1 MQDADLDSVND
12 GLSEALAS
20 IPSEPAP
27 EPASE
32 APAATESEAS
42 QSRDERGRFK
52 SEAERASEAPKAAD
66 PDEGEGGRVPAW
78 RLREIREER
87 DQIAAK
93 AEAAERRALE
103 AERRWEAHQRQ
114 LQQQQ
119 APQRPDP
126 SYDPEAYAEYV
137 EQTVGTRV
145 QSVQEEARQHFVN
158 LAFDMAIDQHGQ
170 EAVDAAM
177 KALEE
182 ARDKQAADE
191 IRTAVNPAKALL
203 KWHSRH
209 RARVEVGDDID
220 GFKKNHRS
228 QLMADP
234 EFRKEFMAAMEAEAR
249 GGSPARSS
257 DNVTSLPSLN
267 RAPGGGGRQTLG
279 DLGSSD
285 QEMFQSLTRKRR

>member
-126 SYDPEAYAEYV
+126 AYDPEAYADYL
-137 EQTVGTRV
+137 EQSVGTRV
-145 QSVQEEARQHFVN
+145 ESAAELARQATVN
-158 LAFDMAIDQHGQ
+158 LAFDIAIDQHGQ
-170 EAVDAAM
+170 EAVDGAF
-177 KALEE
+177 KALEDSG
-182 ARDKQAADE
+182 DKQAANE
-191 IRTAVNPAKALL
+191 IKAAVNPAKALL

-209 RARVEVGDDID
+209 RARTEVGDDID

-249 GGSPARSS
+249 GGTAARSS
-257 DNVTSLPSLN
+257 ENVTALPSLN
-267 RAPGGGGRQTLG
+267 RAPGGGSRQTLG
-279 DLGSSD
+279 DLGGSD
-285 QEMFQSLTRKRR
+285 AEIFGNLTRKRG

>member
-32 APAATESEAS
+32 APAAPESEAS

-52 SEAERASEAPKAAD
+52 SEADKAEEAPKAAD

-87 DQIAAK
+87 D
-93 AEAAERRALE
+93 AERREREVERRELE
-103 AERRWEAHQRQ
+103 ALRRERAAWAA
-114 LQQQQ
+114 QQQQ
-119 APQRPDP
+119 RQAPPRPDP
-126 SYDPEAYAEYV
+126 SYEPEAYAEYV
-137 EQTVGTRV
+137 EQTIGGRV
-145 QSVQEEARQHFVN
+145 QSVQEEARQATVN
-158 LAFDMAIDQHGQ
+158 LAFDMAIDQHGK

-177 KALEE
+177 QALEE

-191 IRTAVNPAKALL
+191 IRTAVNPAKALM

-228 QLMADP
+228 QLIADP

-257 DNVTSLPSLN
+257 ENVTSLPSLN
-267 RAPGGGGRQTLG
+267 RAPGGAGRQTLG